1 MQSSQRKG
9 EDMAEKCDN
18 KAAEK
23 KESGGK
29 VSKREAFMNRF
40 VKRTSKRSPK
50 R

>member
-1 MQSSQRKG
+1 
-9 EDMAEKCDN
+9 MAAKCDS

-29 VSKREAFMNRF
+29 VSKREAFMQRF
-40 VKRTSKRSPK
+40 VKRDSKRAPK